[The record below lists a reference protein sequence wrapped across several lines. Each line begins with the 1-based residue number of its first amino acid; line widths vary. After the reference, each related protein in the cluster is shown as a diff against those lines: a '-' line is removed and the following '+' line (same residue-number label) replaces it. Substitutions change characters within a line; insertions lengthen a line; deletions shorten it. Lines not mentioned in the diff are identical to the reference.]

1 MGIDYQVHRASVD
14 MSKAFRQFQKADNA
28 FYDDNE
34 DSAVDHLSRGM
45 DLFQRALD
53 HLAKAEEDA
62 YNKAGDLIT
71 KGNAELQ
78 KSLDEYADGKDDS
91 GARHYADAL
100 DYYDQALDI
109 ID

>member
-28 FYDDNE
+28 FADDKQ
-34 DSAVDHLSRGM
+34 DSAVNHLSRGY
-45 DLFQRALD
+45 DLFQTALD

-62 YNKAGDLIT
+62 YNKAGDLIA
-71 KGNAELQ
+71 KGNNDLQ
-78 KSLDEYADGKDDS
+78 KSIDEYNAGNDDS
-91 GARHYADAL
+91 AAKHYADAL